1 MSAVT
6 VPQILVVA
14 NRTCPCP
21 GLVDAI
27 HERFGSGDD
36 RGEVRIV
43 APALNTR
50 LRHFVS
56 DVDGALEQARERLA
70 VVVDSLRRRGIHA
83 EGDVGDADPFLA
95 VGDTLAVFRASEIVV
110 STHPV
115 GHSNWMEKRLIERL
129 TAAHDVPVTHL
140 VSKYG
145 LAAAA

>member
-1 MSAVT
+1 MSTVH
-6 VPQILVVA
+6 VPQILVVT

-27 HERFGSGDD
+27 HERFGA
-36 RGEVRIV
+36 RREIGEVRIV

-56 DVDGALEQARERLA
+56 DVDGAVQEARERLE
-70 VVVDSLRRRGIHA
+70 VVVDSLRDRGIHA
-83 EGDVGDADPFLA
+83 EGDIGDADPFLA

-110 STHPV
+110 STHPP
-115 GHSNWMEKRLIERL
+115 GRSNRMEKRLIERL
-129 TAAHDVPVTHL
+129 SAAHDVPVTHL

-145 LAAAA
+145 LVAA